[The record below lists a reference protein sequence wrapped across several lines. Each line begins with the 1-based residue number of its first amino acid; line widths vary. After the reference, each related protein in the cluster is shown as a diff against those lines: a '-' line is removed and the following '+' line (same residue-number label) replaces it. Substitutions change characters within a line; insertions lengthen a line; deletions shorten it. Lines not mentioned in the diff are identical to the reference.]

1 MGPSLRWGDV
11 DREETEPSLLDPFKS
26 NVAIQAAVL
35 VPFGMHFH
43 MQIEMDLHAHE
54 LGQFKT
60 CRLSNGL
67 NPRAAF
73 AQNDGALG
81 RARY

>member
-1 MGPSLRWGDV
+1 
-11 DREETEPSLLDPFKS
+11 
-26 NVAIQAAVL
+26 
-35 VPFGMHFH
+35 MHFH

-60 CRLSNGL
+60 RRLSNGL

-81 RARY
+81 GARY